1 MPAVCRARPAGS
13 PQVQC
18 GTVRALGGGAV
29 GLPAGPVCV
38 DCGQVRVNSAGRRCE
53 TCQGC
58 YDKEDATLLFDPV
71 FPATTQPPAPTPAAG
86 VTQDDPP
93 TDFLSRQDKSTP
105 VYPGGAASVPV
116 AEQLTALEAELAALK
131 LGKLSK
137 RAAATAGIDED
148 AVEAALDDDD
158 DPKAALIALLLAH
171 VEGSF
176 H

>member
-1 MPAVCRARPAGS
+1 MLRRPRGSEWVVNNAQVGIKAVFDEAIRAVWNKPGEAPAD
-13 PQVQC
+13 
-18 GTVRALGGGAV
+18 GGGC
-29 GLPAGPVCV
+29 CV
-38 DCGQVRVNSAGRRCE
+38 VHKCVESGSE
-53 TCQGC
+53 
-58 YDKEDATLLFDPV
+58 
-71 FPATTQPPAPTPAAG
+71 
-86 VTQDDPP
+86 
-93 TDFLSRQDKSTP
+93 LS
-105 VYPGGAASVPV
+105 
-116 AEQLTALEAELAALK
+116 ALEAELAALK